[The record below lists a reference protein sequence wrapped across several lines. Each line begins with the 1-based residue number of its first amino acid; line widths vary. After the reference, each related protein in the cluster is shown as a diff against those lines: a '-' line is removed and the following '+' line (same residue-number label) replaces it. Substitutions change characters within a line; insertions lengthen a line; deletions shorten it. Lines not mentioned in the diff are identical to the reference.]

1 MYNTIEVG
9 IDAVGVATLT
19 LCRPE
24 KHNALSGEM
33 IDDVFTAVTALD
45 ADDSVRVVVLRGAGR
60 SFCAGGDLAWMK
72 AQINATAE
80 VRAASARRLA
90 AMLGAVNSLSKPVIA
105 VIQGAA
111 FGGGV
116 GLACVA
122 DKVIASEAAT
132 FGLTETKLGLI
143 PATIGPYVIARMG
156 EGAARQVFM
165 SSRPFDAR
173 TAQRL
178 GIVAEVVAPDDLDT
192 ALAAEVAAY
201 LACAPAAVAEAKA
214 MVLSLGHAPDS
225 AAVAAS
231 VAALLAR
238 WEHPEATAGITAFFD
253 KTTPPWAVGD
263 VTKSAK

>member
-1 MYNTIEVG
+1 MYETIRLD
-9 IDAVGVATLT
+9 IDGAGVANLT
-19 LCRPE
+19 LSRPD

-33 IDDVFTAVTALD
+33 IDELHAAAAALD
-45 ADDSVRVVVLRGAGR
+45 ADDSVRVVVLRGAGG

-72 AQINATAE
+72 AQINATSE

-105 VIQGAA
+105 AVQGVA

-122 DKVIASEAAT
+122 DKVIASETAT

-165 SSRPFDAR
+165 SSRAFDAAS
-173 TAQRL
+173 AQRL
-178 GIVAEVVAPDDLDT
+178 GIVSEVVAPDGLE
-192 ALAAEVAAY
+192 AAVAAEVAAY
-201 LACAPAAVAEAKA
+201 LMCAPAAVADAKA
-214 MVLSLGHAPDS
+214 MVLSMGRGPD
-225 AAVAAS
+225 AQAVDAS

-238 WEHPEATAGITAFFD
+238 WAHPEATAGITAFFD
-253 KTTPPWAVGD
+253 KSAPPWAVSQKD
-263 VTKSAK
+263 